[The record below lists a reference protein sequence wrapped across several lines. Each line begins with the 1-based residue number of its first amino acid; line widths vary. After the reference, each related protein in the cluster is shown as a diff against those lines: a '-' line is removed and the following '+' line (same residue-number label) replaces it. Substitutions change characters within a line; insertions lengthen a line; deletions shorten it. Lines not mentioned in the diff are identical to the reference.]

1 MSIVR
6 TLRYGCPPDKWITL
20 NGLKTFLNDASSVG
34 FGADSVLRVTIQNSE
49 GPSKVGTIQHVVIE
63 DVLD

>member
-6 TLRYGCPPDKWITL
+6 TLRYGCPPDESITL
-20 NGLKTFLNDASSVG
+20 VDLKTFLDDAFRIG
-34 FGADSVLRVTIQNSE
+34 FGEGVAPRVTIQNSE
-49 GPSKVGTIQHVVIE
+49 SPSKVGTIQRVVIE

>member
-6 TLRYGCPPDKWITL
+6 TLRYGCPPDESITL
-20 NGLKTFLNDASSVG
+20 KDLKIFLDNAFRVG
-34 FGADSVLRVTIQNSE
+34 FGEGVVPRVTIQNSE
-49 GPSKVGTIQHVVIE
+49 GVSKVGTIQHVVIE